1 MYRPSTQIFGIIG
14 LISVEASKKAAI
26 LYILKVLCPCP
37 LDFGGS
43 CVKIVYLLKDANT
56 ERKDRD
62 AAAASTPAA
71 ASEIIL
77 EQTQV
82 DRDLSI
88 YSVYCLD
95 S

>member
-1 MYRPSTQIFGIIG
+1 MVF
-14 LISVEASKKAAI
+14 LVVEPLRSGSP
-26 LYILKVLCPCP
+26 PCP

-62 AAAASTPAA
+62 AAAAATPAA

-88 YSVYCLD
+88 YSVFCLD